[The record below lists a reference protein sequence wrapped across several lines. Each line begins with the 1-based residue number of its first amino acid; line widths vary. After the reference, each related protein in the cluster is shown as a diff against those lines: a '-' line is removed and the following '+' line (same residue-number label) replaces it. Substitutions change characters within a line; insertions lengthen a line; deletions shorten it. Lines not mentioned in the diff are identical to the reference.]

1 MIRSRL
7 ASLAILLVAIF
18 GSSCVQAPRP
28 AAPAAPAASGAT
40 IALADEDLEDF
51 EDFAAWDDEESDG
64 ADGAIAVSVP
74 FLGAATYDVVL
85 KGTSETFAGEK
96 FPFTGVGTMTIDEGN
111 GLLSFNLQLSNG
123 LGFTGDGQAAV
134 TERGRVFASVD
145 LESGSSSIFGL
156 PLGAIEGVAVVDGK
170 TKRDRS
176 SFSVKMTAAI
186 PNRQGPPPQG
196 FVLSK
201 ISAKGTRR
209 VVS

>member
-7 ASLAILLVAIF
+7 ATLAILLVALF
-18 GSSCVQAPRP
+18 GSSCAQAPRP
-28 AAPAAPAASGAT
+28 ADAPAASDDRV
-40 IALADEDLEDF
+40 ALADEDFPELEGF
-51 EDFAAWDDEESDG
+51 EAWDAEDG
-64 ADGAIAVSVP
+64 DRAGDAISVAAP
-74 FLGAATYDVVL
+74 FLGTTTYDVVL

-123 LGFTGDGQAAV
+123 LSFTGNGQAAV

-145 LESGSSSIFGL
+145 LESGSSSILGL
-156 PLGAIEGVAVVDGK
+156 PLGIIEGVAVIDGK

-186 PNRQGPPPQG
+186 PNRLGPPPQG

-201 ISAKGTRR
+201 MSAKGTRR

>member
-1 MIRSRL
+1 MTRSRL
-7 ASLAILLVAIF
+7 ATFAILLVALF
-18 GSSCVQAPRP
+18 GSSCAQAPRP
-28 AAPAAPAASGAT
+28 AASAASAASGARVT
-40 IALADEDLEDF
+40 RGDEDF
-51 EDFAAWDDEESDG
+51 EDFETWDEDEDDG
-64 ADGAIAVSVP
+64 ADAAIAVAAP
-74 FLGAATYDVVL
+74 FLGATTYDVVL

-123 LGFTGDGQAAV
+123 LSFTGDGQAAV

-145 LESGSSSIFGL
+145 LESGASGLLGL
-156 PLGAIEGVAVVDGK
+156 PLGTIEGVAVVDGK

-186 PNRQGPPPQG
+186 PNRLGPPPQG

-201 ISAKGTRR
+201 MSAKGTRR